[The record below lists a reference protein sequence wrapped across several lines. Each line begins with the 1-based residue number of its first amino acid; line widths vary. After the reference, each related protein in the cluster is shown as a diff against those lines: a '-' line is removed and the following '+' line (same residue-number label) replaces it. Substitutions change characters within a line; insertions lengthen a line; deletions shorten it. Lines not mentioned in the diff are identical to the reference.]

1 MHVLT
6 VKQIWGGYQE
16 GVEILQ
22 GVSLTVEKGSL
33 TVLIGPNGAG
43 KSTLLKTIF
52 GFLRPW
58 EGEILFDGHKL
69 HTLLPHQIKW
79 LGVSYI
85 PQGINSFPQ
94 LTVEENLKVGGW
106 VFRKDKARL
115 KEQLDRVYELFPVL
129 KELRNTKATKLSG
142 GQSKML
148 SIAKEVITE
157 PQLILVDEPA
167 AGLAPQI
174 AAQTYDF
181 LLNTKEAFGASVLL
195 VDHNMEQ
202 ATGMADYVYILNL
215 GRIKEEGPSSKFAGE
230 RIKDVIRE
238 CLLEG

>member
-6 VKQIWGGYQE
+6 VKEIRGGYQE

-52 GFLRPW
+52 GFLKPW
-58 EGEILFDGHKL
+58 EGEILFDGHRL
-69 HTLLPHQIKW
+69 QTLLPHQIKW

-115 KEQLDRVYELFPVL
+115 KEQLDRVYDLFPVL

-195 VDHNMEQ
+195 VDHNMEK
-202 ATGMADYVYILNL
+202 ATEMADYVYILNL
-215 GRIKEEGPSSKFAGE
+215 GRIKEEGPRSKFAGE